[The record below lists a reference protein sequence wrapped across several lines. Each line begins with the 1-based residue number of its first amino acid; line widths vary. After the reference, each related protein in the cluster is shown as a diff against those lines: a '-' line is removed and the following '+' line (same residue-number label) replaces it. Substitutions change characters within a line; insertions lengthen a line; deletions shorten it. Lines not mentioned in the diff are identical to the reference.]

1 MSLSRRGLWFIISYI
16 HAINNPAI
24 GSRVFRRLGPGS
36 IGYQS
41 YNLRTFLPARSFEP
55 GRVPVPVLLPIDAT
69 KCLDFDVGQKRGK
82 HPKLGGMELGRG
94 SSNDRQKPIGEK
106 MLLKIA
112 LW

>member
-24 GSRVFRRLGPGS
+24 GSRVFRRLGSGS

-41 YNLRTFLPARSFEP
+41 YILRAFRQAPSFEP
-55 GRVPVPVLLPIDAT
+55 GRVPVPALMPIDAA

-82 HPKLGGMELGRG
+82 LPKL
-94 SSNDRQKPIGEK
+94 
-106 MLLKIA
+106 
-112 LW
+112 